1 MDDGRPIFLQ
11 LAEHIEDGIIDGSY
25 PEQSQL
31 PSINE
36 FAAFHRI
43 NPATAL
49 KGITRLVDAGLVH
62 KRRGV
67 GMFVTAGARD
77 ALIAARRERFAATHL
92 GPLLAEAR
100 TLGITTEQLIDLIR
114 KDSSS

>member
-11 LAEHIEDGIIDGSY
+11 LAERIEDGIIDGTY
-25 PEQSQL
+25 PDEGQL
-31 PSINE
+31 PSIND

-49 KGITRLVDAGLVH
+49 KGIQRLVDAGVVY

-67 GMFVTAGARD
+67 GMFVSAGARER
-77 ALIAARRERFAATHL
+77 LLAARRDRFAVTHIS
-92 GPLLAEAR
+92 PLLTEAR
-100 TLGITTEQLIDLIR
+100 TLGLTTAELIDLIR
-114 KDSSS
+114 KDTPS

>member
-25 PEQSQL
+25 PDEGQL
-31 PSINE
+31 PSIND

-49 KGITRLVDAGLVH
+49 KGIQRLVDAGLVY

-67 GMFVTAGARD
+67 GMFVSAGARER
-77 ALIAARRERFAATHL
+77 LLAARRERFAKTHVA
-92 GPLLAEAR
+92 PLLAEAR
-100 TLGITTEQLIDLIR
+100 TLGLSTTELIDLIR
-114 KDSSS
+114 KDTPS

>member
-11 LAEHIEDGIIDGSY
+11 LAERIEDGIIDGTY
-25 PEQSQL
+25 PDEGQL

-49 KGITRLVDAGLVH
+49 KGITRLVDAGLVY

-67 GMFVTAGARD
+67 GMFVAAGARD
-77 ALIAARRERFAATHL
+77 RLLAARRERFADSHIA
-92 GPLLAEAR
+92 PLLAEAQH
-100 TLGITTEQLIDLIR
+100 LGLTTDELIDLIR
-114 KDSSS
+114 KDTPS